1 MADIIIKILIFF
13 IFLILI
19 FNLSLKLFD
28 GKNDLIDGILMAVRY
43 LVDLIKKCYRYI
55 IAKIK

>member
-1 MADIIIKILIFF
+1 MADIIIKISIFF

-19 FNLSLKLFD
+19 FNLSLKLFE
-28 GKNDLIDGILMAVRY
+28 GKNDLIDGILMAVKY

>member
-1 MADIIIKILIFF
+1 MEDIIIKISIFF

-19 FNLSLKLFD
+19 FNLSLKLFE

>member
-1 MADIIIKILIFF
+1 MEDIIIKISIFF

-19 FNLSLKLFD
+19 FNLSLKLFE
-28 GKNDLIDGILMAVRY
+28 GKNDLIDGILMAVKY